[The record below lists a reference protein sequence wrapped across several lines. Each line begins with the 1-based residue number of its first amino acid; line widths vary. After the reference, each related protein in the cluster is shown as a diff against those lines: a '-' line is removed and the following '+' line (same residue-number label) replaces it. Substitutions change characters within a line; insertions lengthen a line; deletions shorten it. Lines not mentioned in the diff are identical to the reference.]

1 MCLCRYCPECKNDS
15 TEVIAA
21 GEKLRFSKKKSNMM
35 SKKSECNRDWGKVG
49 TIIITHNVLCLL
61 VHVVTLTVAKY
72 LHLPTVQFF
81 LPNQNFLRGGGGG
94 GGLEFSSPR
103 NLFEVEY
110 GYFVPD
116 CTRSNLR
123 GSKFNIFLGEH
134 APDPTSRH
142 TRLGVPFTCYYH
154 PATILSPPPPPP
166 PPPPPTQ
173 NSV

>member
-1 MCLCRYCPECKNDS
+1 MCQCRYCPECKNDS

-49 TIIITHNVLCLL
+49 TIIITQC
-61 VHVVTLTVAKY
+61 TVFVGTCCDIDSSQVSSPS
-72 LHLPTVQFF
+72 HCPIFF
-81 LPNQNFLRGGGGG
+81 TKSEFHTGG

-154 PATILSPPPPPP
+154 PATILSPPPP
-166 PPPPPTQ
+166 
-173 NSV
+173 NSKFCMKPCKSITRP

>member
-1 MCLCRYCPECKNDS
+1 MCQCRYCPECKNDS

-49 TIIITHNVLCLL
+49 TINITHNVLCLL

-72 LHLPTVQFF
+72 LHLPTVQIFF
-81 LPNQNFLRGGGGG
+81 TKSEFHT

-110 GYFVPD
+110 GYFAPD

-154 PATILSPPPPPP
+154 PATILSPPPP
-166 PPPPPTQ
+166 
-173 NSV
+173 NSKFCMKPCKSITRP

>member
-1 MCLCRYCPECKNDS
+1 MVSVFFMWPCRYCPECKNDS

-49 TIIITHNVLCLL
+49 TINITHNVLCLL

-72 LHLPTVQFF
+72 LHLPTVQIF
-81 LPNQNFLRGGGGG
+81 LPNQNFIRWGGGGWNFP
-94 GGLEFSSPR
+94 LPEIF
-103 NLFEVEY
+103 LKLIKY
-110 GYFVPD
+110 GYFVPN
-116 CTRSNLR
+116 CARSNLR

-154 PATILSPPPPPP
+154 PATILSPPPP
-166 PPPPPTQ
+166 TQ

>member
-1 MCLCRYCPECKNDS
+1 MCQCRYCPECKNDS

-49 TIIITHNVLCLL
+49 TINITHSVLCLL

-72 LHLPTVQFF
+72 LSPSHCPNFF
-81 LPNQNFLRGGGGG
+81 TKSEFHTGE
-94 GGLEFSSPR
+94 LEFSSPR
-103 NLFEVEY
+103 NLEVEY

-116 CTRSNLR
+116 CARSNLR

-154 PATILSPPPPPP
+154 PATILSPPPA
-166 PPPPPTQ
+166 PPTQ
-173 NSV
+173 NPV